1 MERDLR
7 ETSLFKEVEAFYR
20 SVLEPGF
27 DSAKPAGDPAPSPD
41 GKWIAVRG
49 ERLDRLD
56 GHALGRICLVGADGP
71 DLRQITHGPNDDS
84 EPRWSPDGGR
94 LSFRSDRETK
104 GRHQIYLLDTTVPA
118 EARQLTSLP
127 GVVEWHRWSADGA
140 RILVGLAGTSAEQA
154 DALGS
159 GTLGGEQDVPAWVP
173 TIESSDDAEGERRTL
188 WLVQVETGES
198 RRLSSD
204 IRNVWEADW
213 CGDGHAVAVTSDG
226 AGEDAWYGAGVS
238 MFDLETGA
246 EKPLATSEVQ
256 LGWVAGSPAG
266 DRVALIEAV
275 CSDRVVVC
283 GDLRL
288 IDVASGSMSP
298 VDLGGVDA
306 SRALWLDDDRLLVFG
321 RRGLVSLALEVSL
334 GDGTTRQLWATDGSV
349 GELYHPS
356 GAAFD
361 GGVAVVTSSHARPP
375 SIVAVSAGGV
385 EREVA
390 SPRHSGHDVVLGAL
404 ARREVMRWTAP
415 DGLEI
420 EGLLSVPHGDAPFPL
435 VLDVHGGPIGN
446 IDDRFPGTLD
456 ALLLSRGFAILE
468 PNPRG
473 STGYG
478 QDFSRR
484 VVGDM
489 GGLDVDDVLAG
500 VDAAVAAGIAD
511 PDRLVLT
518 GGSYGGFMAAW
529 IPTRDQRFKASV
541 AISPVTDW
549 WSERFDSSLGAW
561 VGDFLGGEP
570 HDVPEE
576 YTGRSPVLHV
586 ADVSTPVLLTS
597 GRHDRA
603 TPVGQAVEFYR
614 ALRERGIP
622 SEVVIYPQEGHGVGE
637 FPAILDLATRTLAWF
652 ERFLPA
658 ADDTAGDTHSH
669 ASGDSP
675 SGGR

>member
-7 ETSLFKEVEAFYR
+7 ETPLFREVEAFFR

-27 DSAKPAGDPAPSPD
+27 GTARPAGDPQPSPD
-41 GKWIAVRG
+41 RRWIVFRG
-49 ERLDRLD
+49 ERLDRLE
-56 GHALGRICLVGADGP
+56 GHALGRICLVGADGA
-71 DLRQITHGPNDDS
+71 DLRQITDGPNDDS
-84 EPRWSPDGGR
+84 EPWWSPDGTR
-94 LSFRSDRETK
+94 LSFRSDRDAK
-104 GRHQIYLLDTTVPA
+104 GRHQVYLLDAGLPA
-118 EARQLTSLP
+118 EARQLTTLP
-127 GVVEWHRWSADGA
+127 GVVEWHRWSANGA
-140 RILVGLAGTSAEQA
+140 RMLVGLAGTSAEQA

-173 TIESSDDAEGERRTL
+173 EVESSDDAEAERRSL
-188 WLVQVETGES
+188 WVVDVESGEA
-198 RRLSSD
+198 RRISSEL
-204 IRNVWEADW
+204 RNVWEADW
-213 CGDGHAVAVTSDG
+213 CGAGQAVAISSEG
-226 AGEDAWYGAGVS
+226 AGEDAWYAAGVS

-246 EKPLATSEVQ
+246 ERPLATSEVQ

-266 DRVALIEAV
+266 DRVAVIEAV

-283 GDLRL
+283 GDLRV
-288 IDVASGSMSP
+288 IDVASGLISP
-298 VDLGGVDA
+298 VDLGDVDA
-306 SRALWLDDDRLLVFG
+306 SRATWLDDDRLLVFG
-321 RRGLVSLALEVSL
+321 RRGLRSLALEISL
-334 GDGTTRQLWATDGSV
+334 GTTEVRELWATDGSV

-361 GGVAVVTSSHARPP
+361 GGVAVVTSSHRRPP
-375 SIVAVSAGGV
+375 SIVAVSSDGA
-385 EREVA
+385 ERDVA
-390 SPRHSGHDVVLGAL
+390 APRHAGHEVVFDAL
-404 ARREVMRWTAP
+404 TRCEVMRWTAP

-420 EGLLSVPHGDAPFPL
+420 EGLLTVPHGDGPLPL

-446 IDDRFPGTLD
+446 IDDRFPGTLH
-456 ALLLSRGFAILE
+456 ALLLSRGFAILA

-473 STGYG
+473 STGHG
-478 QDFSRR
+478 QDFARR

-489 GGLDVDDVLAG
+489 GGLDVADVLTG
-500 VDAAVAAGIAD
+500 VDAAVASGVAD

-570 HDVPEE
+570 NDVPDE
-576 YTGRSPVLHV
+576 YTGRSPVLQV
-586 ADVSTPVLLTS
+586 TNVTTPVLLTS

-614 ALRERGIP
+614 ALRERGVP
-622 SEVVIYPQEGHGVGE
+622 SEVVVYPQEGHGVGE
-637 FPAILDLATRTLAWF
+637 FPAILDLATRTVAWF
-652 ERFLPA
+652 ERFLPPA
-658 ADDTAGDTHSH
+658 GGGTDDG
-669 ASGDSP
+669 
-675 SGGR
+675 SGGAG